1 MRIVITGNSSG
12 IGKMIT
18 ERLESQ
24 GHTVVGLNRTGK
36 LPCDVTDYTQVE
48 DCARYVL
55 DTYSNIDGLIT
66 CAGTQGEMGKIS
78 KTEPDG
84 WSETIR
90 VNLDGTYNS
99 IRAFYPL
106 MDLARRPKIL
116 CFAGGG
122 AANGRPFFSA
132 YASAKAGVVRL
143 VETFSMEETGA
154 DINVIAP
161 GAIKTNIINKAL
173 QLGPLVI
180 GQEEYN
186 KVTKQNEGGDD
197 PTYMLELVDWLLSE
211 KSDGVSG
218 RFISAK
224 WDDWKNFKSSELS
237 GDIYRLRRT
246 IL

>member
-24 GHTVVGLNRTGK
+24 GHTVIGLNRSGK
-36 LPCDVTDYTQVE
+36 LSCDVTDYKQVE

-55 DTYSNIDGLIT
+55 DAYSNIDGLIT

-78 KTEPDG
+78 KTDPDG

-143 VETFSMEETGA
+143 VETFSMEETDA
-154 DINVIAP
+154 DINAIAP

-173 QLGPLVI
+173 ELGANVI

-186 KVTKQNEGGDD
+186 KVIKQNEGGDD
-197 PTYMLELVDWLLSE
+197 PTHMLELVDWLLSE

-224 WDDWKNFKSSELS
+224 WDDWKNFNAVNLDN
-237 GDIYRLRRT
+237 DIYRLRRSV
-246 IL
+246 

>member
-24 GHTVVGLNRTGK
+24 GHTVVGLNRSGK
-36 LPCDVTDYTQVE
+36 LSCDVTDYKQVE
-48 DCARYVL
+48 DCTRYVL
-55 DTYSNIDGLIT
+55 DAYSNIDALIT
-66 CAGTQGEMGKIS
+66 CAGTQGEMGKIQ
-78 KTEPDG
+78 KTDPDG
-84 WSETIR
+84 WSDTIR

-143 VETFSMEETGA
+143 VETFSMEEPDA
-154 DINVIAP
+154 DINAIAP

-173 QLGPLVI
+173 ELGADII

-186 KVTKQNEGGDD
+186 KVVKQNEGGDD
-197 PTYMLELVDWLLSE
+197 PTHMLELVDWLLSE

-224 WDDWKNFKSSELS
+224 WDDWKNFNS
-237 GDIYRLRRT
+237 GNLNNDIYRLRRSV
-246 IL
+246 